1 MTDSTAPGGT
11 FAAEAFKVPENTGK
25 NTRIIAACNKSGG
38 SVKTTSVTALAA
50 EAARLKL
57 KVLVI
62 DADDQRDASH
72 ILGYDDPDQ
81 DENLLTLWD
90 VVDGL
95 GTLEEAIV
103 PARMGEGGEP
113 IPNLWLVP
121 ASRELDNF
129 DLNMAG
135 EQAREMWLMKHI
147 QFVRGRFDVV
157 FIDCPGDLK
166 LIVTGV
172 LLCTDE
178 VMACVKSQE
187 KEIRALTELESKIA
201 SIREDFKY
209 LSNLPELR
217 WIVVGEGVTDK
228 GQGKVYQQAED
239 QLRAAYGEMVLKPT
253 VRRSVRVP
261 GAYSAQIPL
270 TLFAPKE
277 DASLEYKEIAK
288 SMGLFKKAA

>member
-1 MTDSTAPGGT
+1 MTDPTAPGGS
-11 FAAEAFKVPENTGK
+11 FAPSVLTIPEDTGK
-25 NTRIIAACNKSGG
+25 KTRIIAACNKSGG

-50 EAARLKL
+50 LAAEEGFD
-57 KVLVI
+57 VAVI

-72 ILGYDDPDQ
+72 ILGYDDPDA

-95 GTLEEAIV
+95 GTLDEALV
-103 PARMGEGGEP
+103 PARKGERGEI
-113 IPNLWLVP
+113 IPRLWLVP

-129 DLNMAG
+129 DLRMAG
-135 EQAREMWLMKHI
+135 EQAREMWLLNHI
-147 QFVRGRFDVV
+147 KSLRGRFDVV

-187 KEIRALTELESKIA
+187 KEIRALTELESKI
-201 SIREDFKY
+201 ETLKNDFKF
-209 LSNLPELR
+209 LPSLPELR
-217 WIVVGEGVTDK
+217 WVVVGEGVTDK
-228 GQGKVYQQAED
+228 SQGKVFLQAEA
-239 QLRAAYGEMVLKPT
+239 QLREAYGDMVLTPT
-253 VRRSVRVP
+253 VRRSVKVP

-270 TLFAPKE
+270 PMFAPNE
-277 DASLEYKEIAK
+277 EASIEYKRIAAA
-288 SMGLFKKAA
+288 MGLCMTT